1 MANPISRIPFAP
13 LGALLVQSVRN
24 GGVHP
29 LRLHR
34 LLGLILR
41 YTAVEPFRLAERFIF
56 DRKIASHQLEHD
68 PIFILGHWRSGTSYL
83 QTLLGQDPELA
94 TSTLYRS
101 VFADISLVTEPWLK
115 PILNRIARALRLPFS
130 FQRLPLDL
138 DIPAEADV
146 GLCSLLSPY
155 SYTWGHVFPT
165 RLGEWME
172 RLVLDPT
179 PEAGRGWLNH
189 YDTFIR
195 KLSLASHG
203 RRIVMKTPGDTA
215 RVRLL
220 LRQYPNAQFIYI
232 HRDPIAVFHSSG
244 YFWSV
249 IRREFA
255 LQKISDSQVE
265 DAVLTTYSALLE
277 SYLEQRQEIPAG
289 QLTELRCESLQED
302 PVAELSRVYNDLS
315 LGELPSAIKLH
326 LSQQAHYPATSYTT
340 SPELEKR
347 LRRVWAFSFLAW
359 PMPPD
364 TLRLSQHHSPR
375 VDREPG

>member
-1 MANPISRIPFAP
+1 MAIPISRIPFAP
-13 LGALLVQSVRN
+13 LGALFVQLVRN

-56 DRKIASHQLEHD
+56 DSKIAAHQLEHD

-83 QTLLGQDPELA
+83 QTLLGQDPDLA

-172 RLVLDPT
+172 RLVLHPT
-179 PEAGRGWLNH
+179 PEAARGWLLH

-195 KLSLASHG
+195 KLSLASRG

-215 RVRLL
+215 RVQLL

-232 HRDPIAVFHSSG
+232 HRNPIAVFHSCG

-255 LQKISDSQVE
+255 LQKISDSDVD

-277 SYLEQRQEIPAG
+277 SYLEQRQQVPPG
-289 QLTELRCESLQED
+289 QLTELRYEALRED
-302 PVAELSRVYNDLS
+302 PVSALSRVYKDLD
-315 LGELPSAIKLH
+315 LGELPTAIKRY
-326 LSQQAHYPATSYTT
+326 LSQQERYPATPYSTP
-340 SPELEKR
+340 PELESR
-347 LRRVWAFSFLAW
+347 LRRVWAASFLAW
-359 PMPPD
+359 PVP
-364 TLRLSQHHSPR
+364 TEEHSGGGP
-375 VDREPG
+375 E